1 MEIKDFLQ
9 GEIVEGSLETYEHD
23 ASIFEVKPSLVVRP
37 KNSQDVE
44 GLVKFV
50 SERKSAGEDIS
61 LTARAAGSDMSG
73 GPLSDS
79 IIVDFGKL
87 NKISDIDTD
96 LISVE
101 PGVFYRDFE
110 IKTLENGLLL
120 PSYPASKDLCMV
132 GGMVANNSGGEK
144 SLKYGKTD
152 RYVKELRVVLSDGE
166 EYSIVPLSAQELEEK
181 KTQTD
186 FEGKIYRETYELL
199 QSNYEKIQE
208 ARPTVSKN
216 SAGYA
221 LWNVWDGKIFDLTK
235 LFTGSQGTLG
245 LITGIKFKLIK
256 PAKLSKILVIFLKDL
271 NHLVGIVDTVMG
283 YNPESFESYD
293 KHTLKLAMRFMPEII
308 AKMKGNGFA
317 LAFSFL
323 PELGMVLSGGL
334 PELVLL
340 AEFTGDDGEIL
351 GQKLETVKKDVDVK
365 FKVRSRIASS
375 SADAQKYW
383 TIRRESFNLL
393 RKHVQGK
400 KSAPFIDDII
410 VARSRLGEFL
420 PRLQSILGEYKE
432 LTYTI
437 AGHVGDANFH
447 IIPLMNLSD
456 QESHETIRALSDRVY
471 SLVVDLGGSITA
483 EHNDGLIRTPFLEK
497 MYGPEVYDIFV
508 KIKKIFDP
516 LGIFNPRK
524 KVGGD
529 IEYSMKHIKVSN

>member
-245 LITGIKFKLIK
+245 LITGIKFKLNK

-323 PELGMVLSGGL
+323 PELGMVLSGVL

-432 LTYTI
+432 LTYTV

-456 QESHETIRALSDRVY
+456 QESHETIRALSDRVS
-471 SLVVDLGGSITA
+471 SLEVDLGGYITA